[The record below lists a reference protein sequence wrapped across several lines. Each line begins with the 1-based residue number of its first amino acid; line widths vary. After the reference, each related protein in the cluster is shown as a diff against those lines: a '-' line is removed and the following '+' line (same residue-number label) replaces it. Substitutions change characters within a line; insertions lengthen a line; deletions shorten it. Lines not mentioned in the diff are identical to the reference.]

1 MVKKIVETSKAI
13 AYGTKLSRVGV
24 VPMFP
29 ITPQTHIVER
39 IADFINNGEMDAE
52 MIHVESEH
60 SAISAAIGS
69 AFAGV
74 RTFTASASQGLA
86 LMHEILHIVSG
97 LRCPVVMAVANR
109 ALSAPINIWN
119 DHQDTMSARD
129 CGWIQLYCENS
140 QEAID
145 TTIMAHKI
153 SENPK
158 VSLPVMVCIDGF
170 TLSHVFEP
178 VDIPDQKL
186 VDKFL
191 PKYKIH
197 HTLDP
202 KNPVTIGP
210 IGYPNAF
217 MQFKFAEQEAM
228 KESIKVIQDVNE
240 EFNKLFKRK
249 YGNGL
254 VGLYQMDDAEYA
266 VIGNGT
272 VCGTAK
278 VAIDELRAKG
288 KKVGLIKLK
297 CFRPFP
303 KEQLKDICKNLK
315 AIGVLDRNISLGQEG
330 AMLSDLRSAL
340 YELDEKPKV
349 AGYILGLGGRDITD
363 CHIKDIFEKLEKQ
376 EIKSNEWM
384 P

>member
-1 MVKKIVETSKAI
+1 METSKAV
-13 AYGTKLSRVGV
+13 AYGARLSRAGV
-24 VPMFP
+24 VPMYP

-52 MIHVESEH
+52 MIHMESEH

-74 RTFTASASQGLA
+74 RTFTATASQGLA

-119 DHQDTMSARD
+119 DHQDSMSARD
-129 CGWIQLYCENS
+129 TGWIQLYCENS

-153 SENPK
+153 AEDGK

-170 TLSHVFEP
+170 TLSHVYEP
-178 VDIPDQKL
+178 VDIPEQKV

-191 PKYKIH
+191 PKYRVH
-197 HTLDP
+197 HLLDP
-202 KNPVTIGP
+202 DKPVTFGP
-210 IGYPNAF
+210 IGYPNSF
-217 MQFKFAEQEAM
+217 MQFKLAEQKAM
-228 KESIKVIQDVNE
+228 KDAVKVIEDVNR
-240 EFNKLFKRK
+240 EFKDLFGRS

-254 VGLYQMDDAEYA
+254 VELYRMDDAEYA
-266 VIGNGT
+266 VVMNGST
-272 VCGTAK
+272 CGTAR
-278 VAIDELRAKG
+278 VAVDDLRKKG
-288 KKVGLIKLK
+288 KKVGLIKIK

-303 KEQLKDICKNLK
+303 KERLKKVCKSLK
-315 AIGVLDRNISLGQEG
+315 AIGVVDRNISLGFEG
-330 AMLSDLRSAL
+330 AILSDLRSTL
-340 YELDEKPKV
+340 YELDKPPEV

-363 CHIKDIFEKLEKQ
+363 CHIKDIFEKLEKGD
-376 EIKSNEWM
+376 IDSNVWM
-384 P
+384 A